1 MKIRYYGH
9 NGLCT
14 GYGRAAD
21 EMVEA
26 LAAAGA
32 ELEVRPLADPETW
45 NRSVAVSRFFR
56 TDDQLTRPDRIIIHT
71 LPLSVAAATVLVSR
85 TPDVAGVPMVGYTT
99 WEALDVPAVIENA
112 LQEVDALWVP
122 SHATLRAFDS
132 LVGKRVDVVPHAYDD
147 TCRYQTTD
155 PRPVDAP
162 FTFYYV
168 GQWTI
173 RKNPA
178 GLVRAFCAEFDKRE
192 SVRLFLQCKDTP
204 KLARVHAMFSTGLP
218 EEEWPDVVLSS
229 KTLSEPE
236 LWAIHQMADVFVSA
250 SHGEAWNL
258 PAFEAMLAGR
268 HIIAPREQGSDN
280 FLRDT
285 TAALYRSGQ
294 SAPAAADIRITH
306 APPGSPPGA
315 INVQR
320 TIADGLSCRCQWQEP
335 DLGSLRAHMRH
346 AFEARNRTLRVGYD
360 VAAAFGRKAVGQRA
374 LQLLQ
379 EIKPR

>member
-32 ELEVRPLADPETW
+32 ELEVRPLAEPETW

-71 LPLSVAAATVLVSR
+71 LPLSLAAAVVLVR
-85 TPDVAGVPMVGYTT
+85 KTPDVENVPIVGYTT
-99 WEALDVPAVIENA
+99 WEARDAPTVIDEA
-112 LQEVDALWVP
+112 ITSCDAAWVP
-122 SHATLRAFDS
+122 SHAARYALENLPRHP
-132 LVGKRVDVVPHAYDD
+132 VHVVPHAYDD
-147 TCRYQTTD
+147 ARTYQTTA
-155 PRPVDAP
+155 PREDTP

-168 GQWTI
+168 GQWTV
-173 RKNPA
+173 RKNPM
-178 GLVRAFCAEFDKRE
+178 GIVRAFCAEFDKRE
-192 SVRLFLQCKDTP
+192 PVRLFLQCKGSS
-204 KLARVHAMFSTGLP
+204 KLTLTNTMFSTGIP
-218 EEEWPDVVLSS
+218 EEEWPDVVLS
-229 KTLSEPE
+229 TRELTEPE
-236 LWAIHQMADVFVSA
+236 LWAVHQMGDVFVSA

-268 HIIAPREQGSDN
+268 HVIVPAEQGSDD
-280 FLRDT
+280 FLHDT

-294 SAPAAADIRITH
+294 MSPAMVDVRVMGQVPGG
-306 APPGSPPGA
+306 PPGQLSIQVIGA
-315 INVQR
+315 QGI
-320 TIADGLSCRCQWQEP
+320 TSRCQWQEP
-335 DLGSLRAHMRH
+335 DLQSLRAYMRN
-346 AFEARNRTLRVGYD
+346 AYERKLRTIRVDYD
-360 VAAAFGRKAVGQRA
+360 IAAEFGRKAVGQRA